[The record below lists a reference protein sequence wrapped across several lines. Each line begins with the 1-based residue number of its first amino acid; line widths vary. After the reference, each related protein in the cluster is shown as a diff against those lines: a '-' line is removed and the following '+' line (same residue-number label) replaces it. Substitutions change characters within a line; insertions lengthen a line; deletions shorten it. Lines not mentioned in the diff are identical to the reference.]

1 MKNPDYKLIGINI
14 ADIRKKKG
22 LTQSFLAEAAD
33 ISDTY
38 VSHIET
44 GRKKVSIEVLL
55 RISNALD
62 VPPEQLLHGVGNAS
76 VKDCDNKFNLIL
88 DGCNT
93 YERNVICSIASSARE
108 ALKKYSTM
116 VNTPL

>member
-14 ADIRKKKG
+14 ADIRRRKG

-55 RISNALD
+55 RISDALG
-62 VPPEQLLHGVGNAS
+62 VPPEELLSGVGNAS
-76 VKDCDNKFNLIL
+76 RNNSDTKLSGIL
-88 DGCNT
+88 DGCNS

-108 ALKKYSTM
+108 ALKKYNTM